1 MNALEK
7 AAALHAEHHHTKYDP
22 HEVYAWQIA
31 APKSDHIPAN
41 EPKTQKTPAPFH
53 RPGWDDA
60 KQAKLDEALKIVENW
75 R

>member
-7 AAALHAEHHHTKYDP
+7 AAALHAEHHHTKYDWR
-22 HEVYAWQIA
+22 EVYAWMLPDKPTFRA
-31 APKSDHIPAN
+31 
-41 EPKTQKTPAPFH
+41 
-53 RPGWDDA
+53 GWDAD